1 MLLVWAEA
9 GVAAVAGP
17 DAAVVVVNAGQLDEP
32 AASPGAS
39 GRQQRVGEGP
49 PKGECTHST

>member
-17 DAAVVVVNAGQLDEP
+17 DAAVVVNAGQLVEP